1 MTISI
6 SNAVLHQI
14 EKNELE
20 ELSLNFRSECL
31 PVNLA
36 TESLVMELHKTY
48 QAKSNKGFGSFL
60 LDSEFKLLLS
70 AYLDDELSFIDF
82 SKKAAERL
90 LDELTKY
97 PFADSGSLIIACY
110 TSLATDQMIVALIPS
125 SPGMQVK
132 PTLDIGSTDHM
143 DIESMTIAARIDL
156 TIMVTEPES
165 NRYITFLKGR
175 AGRRVAD
182 FFLDSLGVESGL
194 DIKTQNCVLL
204 QAVEDWLSDTELE
217 RDEKL
222 NIRKQIKTYGKDV
235 NSAGEEIQIKEL
247 STELPIPDGQTFE
260 SYVEDNGYELEPTF
274 PAHKATL
281 DGLDKFKGAGG
292 GLNISFDAQL
302 LSERIFYD
310 PETDTLTIKGTPPNL
325 RDQLLRRA

>member
-70 AYLDDELSFIDF
+70 AYLYDELSFIDF

-165 NRYITFLKGR
+165 NRYISFLKGR

-182 FFLDSLGVESGL
+182 FFLDALGVESGL
-194 DIKTQNCVLL
+194 NVKEQNAILI
-204 QAVEDWLSDTELE
+204 QSIEDWLSRSELE
-217 RDEKL
+217 KSERL
-222 NIRKQIKTYGKDV
+222 NVRKQVKCYGKEAD
-235 NSAGEEIQIKEL
+235 SAGEEIKVNEL
-247 STELPIPDGQTFE
+247 SAELGTFGE
-260 SYVEDNGYELEPTF
+260 STFDEYVCDNGYELEDSF
-274 PAHKATL
+274 PAHKPTL
-281 DGLDKFKGAGG
+281 DGLDKFKGSGG
-292 GLNISFDAQL
+292 GLNITFDAQL
-302 LSERIFYD
+302 IGERIFYD

-325 RDQLLRRA
+325 RNQIQRRT